1 MNVAP
6 TIPRNT
12 RIPRI
17 GEGVAPSRILRSM
30 RAAVVSA
37 PGKINIVRREIPEPN
52 PNQLLVHIEGCGVC
66 ASNIPPWQ
74 GKPWFDYP
82 MPPGALGHEGWGRIE
97 DAGSAVRNFVQGDR
111 VAFLSSNAYAD
122 YDVCDSAAAVKLPD
136 TLDQYPFPGEPLGC
150 VMNIFERS
158 NVTKDDTVAIVGIGF
173 LGALLTQLISATGA
187 RVIALSRREFALK
200 IAQEMGAAHL
210 VPLEEDAIQCVRHL
224 TNNGF
229 CDVVIECTG
238 KQTPLDTAGEIVRE
252 RGRLVIAGYHQDG
265 PRQVNMQLWNWRG
278 FDVINAHE
286 RDPRVYV
293 DGIRR
298 AIRAVEGGLLNP
310 AALFTHSFPLQ
321 RVGDALNMVTRRP
334 DGFMKALVT
343 T

>member
-1 MNVAP
+1 
-6 TIPRNT
+6 
-12 RIPRI
+12 
-17 GEGVAPSRILRSM
+17 
-30 RAAVVSA
+30 
-37 PGKINIVRREIPEPN
+37 
-52 PNQLLVHIEGCGVC
+52 
-66 ASNIPPWQ
+66 
-74 GKPWFDYP
+74 
-82 MPPGALGHEGWGRIE
+82 
-97 DAGSAVRNFVQGDR
+97 
-111 VAFLSSNAYAD
+111 
-122 YDVCDSAAAVKLPD
+122 
-136 TLDQYPFPGEPLGC
+136 
-150 VMNIFERS
+150 
-158 NVTKDDTVAIVGIGF
+158 
-173 LGALLTQLISATGA
+173 
-187 RVIALSRREFALK
+187 
-200 IAQEMGAAHL
+200 
-210 VPLEEDAIQCVRHL
+210 
-224 TNNGF
+224 
-229 CDVVIECTG
+229 VIECTG

-278 FDVINAHE
+278 LDVINAHE